1 MQRSRRTFLQ
11 RFGIFGTTMA
21 WGLSRTA
28 QSTRAQSTDLQSS
41 DAQLPSELP
50 SEKIQLHY
58 ERIDSAQR
66 RWHIST
72 SVESYTIHPDFPEIL
87 ANAGITDAWLDT
99 FFYGHWPYPW
109 EEVEACI
116 RKLQKVNITPHFIS
130 VPFCHGG
137 GALDPPDP
145 SGFPNLPPKH
155 WKTMKR
161 IDGSENWG
169 FGFHPSAQEEL
180 CESVRTLY
188 KRYGACD
195 FFLDDDFR
203 FTCSP
208 ASLCGCI
215 CDEHRLDFLEK
226 TGTAESQWNQ
236 LLDEMRSQEDTP
248 LARRWIDYTCDLLTN
263 CFHQMQAAAPQVD
276 LGNMIMFMG
285 SEKSG
290 IRLDDYRDVLFRVG
304 ELMFSDG
311 EFQSVQGKTAELFS
325 ALFHMRFPSSH
336 GRTFSETTIFPPGS
350 LSAENMA
357 AKLAVSTLADTRNT
371 MFMSGLTP
379 IPVDYWEILKPKM
392 QHEATIHAKV
402 AGHKP
407 TGPFKHYWGMSA
419 RYFDLGWINELFS
432 QFLALGVPFEV
443 CDTLLEDGW
452 TFLGRCDARDIAS
465 GQTTNPGTH
474 CVVRADQC
482 DAKTAQNAKTP
493 FVRVENTLDAL
504 FAWRREAVLPTLI
517 EQQIPFVEEE
527 TPVVCAW
534 YPTAHTVVLWNLE
547 NVDKAVT
554 VRVGQRR
561 QTVTLDALSTASL
574 ELSKT

>member
-1 MQRSRRTFLQ
+1 MQRSRRTLLQ
-11 RFGIFGTTMA
+11 QCGLFGAAMA
-21 WGLSRTA
+21 LGLPREAVSQTV
-28 QSTRAQSTDLQSS
+28 
-41 DAQLPSELP
+41 PSEQV
-50 SEKIQLHY
+50 QLQY
-58 ERIDSAQR
+58 KRIDSAQR
-66 RWHIST
+66 CWHIST
-72 SVESYTIHPDFPEIL
+72 SVESYQIHPDFPEIL
-87 ANAGITDAWLDT
+87 ADAGITDAWLDT
-99 FFYGHWPYPW
+99 FFYGHWPYSW
-109 EEVEACI
+109 EEIEACI
-116 RKLQKVNITPHFIS
+116 RKLQKVNITPHFIA

-137 GALDPPDP
+137 GSLDPPDP

-169 FGFHPSAQEEL
+169 FGFHPSAQDEL
-180 CESVRTLY
+180 CDSVRTLY

-203 FTCSP
+203 FACSP

-236 LLDEMRSQEDTP
+236 LLEEMRSNEDTP
-248 LARRWIDYTCDLLTN
+248 LARRWMDYTCDLLTG
-263 CFHQMQAAAPQVD
+263 CFRKIQAAAPQVD

-336 GRTFSETTIFPPGS
+336 GRAFSETTIFPPGS

-357 AKLAVSTLADTRNT
+357 AKLAVSTIADTRNT

-379 IPVDYWEILKPKM
+379 IPMDYWGILKPRM
-392 QHEATIHAKV
+392 QHEAAIHAKIV
-402 AGHKP
+402 GHSP
-407 TGPFKHYWGMSA
+407 VGPFKHYWGMAA
-419 RYFDLGWINELFS
+419 RYFDLGWINEIFS

-443 CDTLLEDGW
+443 CDTLSDHGW
-452 TFLGRCDARDIAS
+452 TFLGRCDARDIAA
-465 GQTTNPGTH
+465 GKTANPGTH
-474 CVVRADQC
+474 CVVRSDQF
-482 DAKTAQNAKTP
+482 DATAQNAKTS
-493 FVRVENTLDAL
+493 FVCVENTLDAL
-504 FAWRREAVLPTLI
+504 FAWRRDAVLPMLI
-517 EQQIPFVEEE
+517 ERQIPFVEEE

-534 YPTAHTVVLWNLE
+534 YPTAHAVVLWNLE
-547 NVDKAVT
+547 NEEKT
-554 VRVGQRR
+554 VNVRLGQTR
-561 QTVTLDALSTASL
+561 QTVTLGAQSSGLL
-574 ELSKT
+574 ELPNPV